1 MTTGCCFM
9 ACNQCCCKKRLAR
22 KYARKT
28 PPSKLKKAHA
38 WCLYITPVFII
49 GLCIAAHLGG
59 SNHFSVGL
67 ASIQSGAIGFLDETT
82 IVVTGVTPSLVDI
95 IENLK
100 TGVGGAIDTAVN
112 AVNLGEIDT
121 KVSPSLQTMC
131 DGLELS
137 QNNVDTIK
145 RVSGEL
151 DASVVDLKD
160 EADLLTTSNI
170 D

>member
-1 MTTGCCFM
+1 M
-9 ACNQCCCKKRLAR
+9 
-22 KYARKT
+22 
-28 PPSKLKKAHA
+28 
-38 WCLYITPVFII
+38 PVLII

-59 SNHFSVGL
+59 SNYFTVGL
-67 ASIQSGAIGFLDETT
+67 ASIQSGAIGLLDETT
-82 IVVTGVTPSLVDI
+82 IVVTGVTPALQDI
-95 IENLK
+95 VENLK

-112 AVNLGEIDT
+112 AVNLTEIDT
-121 KVSPSLQTMC
+121 KVSPSLLTMC

-151 DASVVDLKD
+151 DASVVQLKA
-160 EADLLTTSNI
+160 EAALLTTSNK